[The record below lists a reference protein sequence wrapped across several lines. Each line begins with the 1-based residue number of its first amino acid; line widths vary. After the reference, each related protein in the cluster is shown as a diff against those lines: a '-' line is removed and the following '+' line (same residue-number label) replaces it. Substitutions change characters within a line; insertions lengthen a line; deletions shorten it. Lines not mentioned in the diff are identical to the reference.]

1 MVPCEGSP
9 KEGLAGNPASRS
21 EVTVTCASWGEGG
34 MKKTLTWVFSPCTP
48 SLTTW
53 AFDKP
58 WKTDL
63 NRIWKASITSQRGK
77 DIPKILGSS
86 TSWELGGVPG
96 CELGGWTL
104 GSGICRKDVA
114 VSDVAPTAHSCWF
127 CIQLLQTT
135 PRCRAIPVEVTLSF
149 QDGQWS
155 QTNLGCQHSASRQL
169 ITWLSFY

>member
-96 CELGGWTL
+96 CGLGGLDSRLRHLWKGYSSVRC
-104 GSGICRKDVA
+104 GSY
-114 VSDVAPTAHSCWF
+114 ST
-127 CIQLLQTT
+127 QLLVLH
-135 PRCRAIPVEVTLSF
+135 PVVTNHPSVQSNSSGSHAQLSRWAMEP
-149 QDGQWS
+149 DKPG
-155 QTNLGCQHSASRQL
+155 LSALR
-169 ITWLSFY
+169 